1 MSFGLTTTGFNR
13 KTVQDITDEI
23 ERDERA
29 LISPNLDTQPETPI
43 GEFNGIFSA
52 KAAEIWELLEA
63 INNNQDPRIAT
74 GFGLDGTSAITGT
87 TRDPAEK
94 GTVTLRLTLNA
105 GVTVTTGSIAAV
117 AGDEENQWVTL
128 ADATNPGAV
137 PADIDVEAEASE
149 TGEIAANAGTI
160 TVIVTPVAGWTAVT
174 NPLDAE
180 PGTEI
185 DTDTQL
191 RVRRN
196 QELQRAGTSP
206 VNAIRADLLQV
217 EDVENVTVLDNP
229 TGLVDA
235 NNIPPHSIEAI
246 VLGGSDQDVAD
257 ALFDAAAGGAGLFG
271 STVVAVTDQQGIV
284 HNVPFTRPEV
294 ITVWL
299 DIEVDVDTDYPVDGD
314 ELIKAAIVAFGEST
328 YGQGDDVILSALN
341 VPILSITGTVDV
353 TQVLVGPA
361 SPPLSAVNLVIAPR
375 QLADFETT
383 RITVT
388 STVI

>member
-1 MSFGLTTTGFNR
+1 MSFGLTSTGFNR
-13 KTVQDITDEI
+13 KTAEDIEAEI
-23 ERDERA
+23 VRDERA
-29 LISPNLDTQPETPI
+29 LISSNLDTQPETPI
-43 GEFNGIFSA
+43 GEFNGIIGS
-52 KAAEIWELLEA
+52 KIAEIWELLEA

-87 TRDPAEK
+87 TRDEAEK

-105 GVTVTTGSIAAV
+105 GVTVPAGSIAAV
-117 AGDEENQWVTL
+117 AGDEDNQWVTL

-137 PADIDVEAEASE
+137 PADIDVAAEASE
-149 TGEIAANAGTI
+149 TGEIAAIATTI
-160 TVIVTPVAGWTAVT
+160 TVIVTPIAGWTAVT

-206 VNAIRADLLQV
+206 VNAIRADLLAV
-217 EDVENVTVLDNP
+217 EDVESVTVLDNP

-235 NNIPPHSIEAI
+235 NGLPPHSVEAV

-257 ALFDAAAGGAGLFG
+257 ALFDAASGGVTLFG
-271 STVVAVTDQQGIV
+271 STTVQVTDQQGFV
-284 HNVPFTRPEV
+284 HDVSFTRPEV

-299 DIEVDVDTDYPVDGD
+299 DIDVDVDADYAGDD

-353 TQVLVGPA
+353 TQILVGPA